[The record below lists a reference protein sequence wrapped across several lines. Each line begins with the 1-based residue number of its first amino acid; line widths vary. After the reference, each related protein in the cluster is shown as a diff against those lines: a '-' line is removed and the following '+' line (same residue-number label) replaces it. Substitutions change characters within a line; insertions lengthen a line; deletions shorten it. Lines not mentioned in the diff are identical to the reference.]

1 MREFIL
7 ALGPFASGWLFGR
20 MISLKVFSRL
30 TAKTYPVW
38 WVDVVAA
45 LVVVL
50 ILGKWMG
57 QYVLR
62 NQIPSRSPSKDTR
75 PTTFV

>member
-57 QYVLR
+57 
-62 NQIPSRSPSKDTR
+62 
-75 PTTFV
+75 